1 MKALCQG
8 PGRYTVSFVYAM
20 MVNRFSCLRFGKQIG
35 TAPLEVDTSLILRRV
50 RVDEGNQR
58 EIG

>member
-35 TAPLEVDTSLILRRV
+35 TARSSNADIG
-50 RVDEGNQR
+50 GN
-58 EIG
+58 

>member
-8 PGRYTVSFVYAM
+8 PGRCTVSFVYAM

-35 TAPLEVDTSLILRRV
+35 TARSSNADIG
-50 RVDEGNQR
+50 GN
-58 EIG
+58 